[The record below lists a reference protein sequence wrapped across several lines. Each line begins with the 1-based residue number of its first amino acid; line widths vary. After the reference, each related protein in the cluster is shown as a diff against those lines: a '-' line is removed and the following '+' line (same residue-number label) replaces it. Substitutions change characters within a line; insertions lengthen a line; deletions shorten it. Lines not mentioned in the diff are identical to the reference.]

1 MDIKRLA
8 DETHGFDIHLT
19 EQYRQQDLRCRFQAC
34 TLSARVP
41 FCLILPI
48 VPFCRVRK
56 SRKFQIML
64 INEHCNQNGIGE
76 DQREHARRTV
86 RRYYE
91 DDLELD
97 LIEYGETLN
106 ATRRF
111 PRFCAAFLAQQK
123 VGLTLA
129 TKRCRDKM
137 IQRVQIYLLL
147 VFLVYNFV
155 ASIVVSLILFCRNKL
170 ETTLSRVPFCR

>member
-1 MDIKRLA
+1 
-8 DETHGFDIHLT
+8 
-19 EQYRQQDLRCRFQAC
+19 
-34 TLSARVP
+34 
-41 FCLILPI
+41 
-48 VPFCRVRK
+48 
-56 SRKFQIML
+56 ML

-155 ASIVVSLILFCRNKL
+155 ASIVVSLILFCRNKM